1 MPRIQVRPIEATDA
15 DGIKQLL
22 VEHWRSA
29 KIVSRGKVCYADRL
43 PGFIAL
49 QNGKRVGLAT
59 YRIESDEC
67 EIVTLNSIVEGIG
80 AGSALINAV
89 RSKALAS
96 NCRRVWLITT
106 NDNLPALR
114 FYQRR
119 GFTLAAL
126 YSNVLERSRQLKPE
140 ISLVGLDGIPLRDEL
155 ELDMPL

>member
-1 MPRIQVRPIEATDA
+1 M
-15 DGIKQLL
+15 
-22 VEHWRSA
+22 
-29 KIVSRGKVCYADRL
+29 
-43 PGFIAL
+43 

-126 YSNVLERSRQLKPE
+126 YSNALERSRQLKPE

>member
-1 MPRIQVRPIEATDA
+1 MR
-15 DGIKQLL
+15 QLL
-22 VEHWRSA
+22 VEHWRSV
-29 KIVSRGKVCYADRL
+29 KIVSRGKIHYADRL

-49 QNGKRVGLAT
+49 RSGERVGFAT

-80 AGSALINAV
+80 VGSALIKAV
-89 RSKALAS
+89 RSKALSS
-96 NCRRVWLITT
+96 NCHRVWLITT

-126 YSNVLERSRQLKPE
+126 YSNALERSRQLKPE

-155 ELDMPL
+155 ELEMPL